1 MTLDAVHAGYLA
13 SHSQGR
19 LATIAPDG
27 TPQNKPVG
35 YRYNSELGTIDIT
48 GMNMEH
54 SAKYRNIALHPDVA
68 FVIDDAIGEGAAGM
82 RFVEVRGRAS
92 QAVEPAAQAH
102 LSSHL
107 IRIHPRRIVSWNI
120 DPAHPGLQ
128 AHDLGRSW

>member
-1 MTLDAVHAGYLA
+1 MTLDSAHTDYLA

-19 LATIAPDG
+19 LATIAADG

-35 YRYNSELGTIDIT
+35 YRYNPELGTIDIA
-48 GMNMEH
+48 GMDMER

-68 FVIDDAIGEGAAGM
+68 FVVDDAIGEGAAGM

-92 QAVEPAAQAH
+92 QAGDPAAQAH

-107 IRIHPRRIVSWNI
+107 IRIHPRRVVSWNI

-128 AHDLGRSW
+128 TRDLSDS

>member
-1 MTLDAVHAGYLA
+1 MTLDAAHAGYLA

-48 GMNMEH
+48 GMNMER

-68 FVIDDAIGEGAAGM
+68 FVIDDAIGESAAGM
-82 RFVEVRGRAS
+82 RFIEVHGRAS
-92 QAVEPAAQAH
+92 QAEEPAAQAH

-107 IRIHPRRIVSWNI
+107 IRIHPRRVVSWNI
-120 DPAHPGLQ
+120 DPDRPGLQ
-128 AHDLGRSW
+128 ARDFSGR